1 MSVTAIRSRAFL
13 VLVALLALVLGGCV
27 SLPDGGGVE
36 TGSGPGQESPSDPP
50 IDYRPSGPRPGSSPV
65 GVVNGFLDAMTATPV
80 TNQYALKFLTETAQS
95 SWVPEDATVVYGSET
110 PDESG
115 RFVTIELTDT
125 IRLDRRGEWLGNT
138 SGGRDVTYQLELVKE
153 KGEWRINNP
162 PNAMMVPQS
171 HFESRYQ
178 QYFLYFF
185 DKAAQVLVPEPVYLP
200 RGEQAAT
207 MLVRGLLLGADQALL
222 GVERT
227 FLPAGTELEI
237 SAPVQPDGTADV
249 PLSDEILDLNDED
262 LDRAMAQLA
271 WTLGQVP
278 GVERMRITVD
288 GSPLD
293 SANSGPVQDVRGWPE
308 YDPSVNWASQELFGI
323 REGYVVNLVGDL
335 EQRIAGLF
343 GSENYGLRSIAV
355 DLPAQRV
362 AGVGV
367 DGTTVMVAPR
377 ARQTGE
383 VPSSENVDVI
393 YDGGEDLLKPAWD
406 LYGQVWLMDRTA
418 AGAELSVVRDGT
430 VTRLDVPGITGRK
443 VKAFVV
449 SRDGTR
455 LVAVIDGPQFDRLR
469 TTRIMRND
477 EGDVRR
483 LAASVELPV
492 GAIQVNEIRDIAWRT
507 PGSVA
512 LLTGPVPGLSQVIV
526 TLIDGSS
533 ALGDV
538 ASNAELFRNEARRI
552 VTSPAPGSSLYVGTK
567 NGQLFQLAANGR
579 WTGTSIK
586 GGLRSPTFV
595 G

>member
-1 MSVTAIRSRAFL
+1 
-13 VLVALLALVLGGCV
+13 
-27 SLPDGGGVE
+27 
-36 TGSGPGQESPSDPP
+36 
-50 IDYRPSGPRPGSSPV
+50 
-65 GVVNGFLDAMTATPV
+65 
-80 TNQYALKFLTETAQS
+80 
-95 SWVPEDATVVYGSET
+95 
-110 PDESG
+110 
-115 RFVTIELTDT
+115 
-125 IRLDRRGEWLGNT
+125 
-138 SGGRDVTYQLELVKE
+138 
-153 KGEWRINNP
+153 
-162 PNAMMVPQS
+162 
-171 HFESRYQ
+171 
-178 QYFLYFF
+178 
-185 DKAAQVLVPEPVYLP
+185 
-200 RGEQAAT
+200 
-207 MLVRGLLLGADQALL
+207 
-222 GVERT
+222 
-227 FLPAGTELEI
+227 
-237 SAPVQPDGTADV
+237 
-249 PLSDEILDLNDED
+249 
-262 LDRAMAQLA
+262 
-271 WTLGQVP
+271 
-278 GVERMRITVD
+278 
-288 GSPLD
+288 
-293 SANSGPVQDVRGWPE
+293 
-308 YDPSVNWASQELFGI
+308 
-323 REGYVVNLVGDL
+323 
-335 EQRIAGLF
+335 
-343 GSENYGLRSIAV
+343 
-355 DLPAQRV
+355 
-362 AGVGV
+362 
-367 DGTTVMVAPR
+367 MVAPR